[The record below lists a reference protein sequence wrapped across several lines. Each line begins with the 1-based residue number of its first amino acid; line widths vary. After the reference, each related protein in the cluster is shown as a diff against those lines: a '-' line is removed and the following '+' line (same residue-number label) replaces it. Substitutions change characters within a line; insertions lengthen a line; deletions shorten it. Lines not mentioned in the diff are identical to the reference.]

1 MEHGFALRIDK
12 TKMKICILS
21 DSHDRSE
28 PLAAA
33 ISAAYAAGAEA
44 VIHCGD
50 LIGAN
55 TLRASL
61 KLELPIHVVQGN
73 NVGDTMAL
81 HNLMEKS
88 AGKLIYHGIDATL
101 ELAGRRIFVT
111 HYPHYG
117 RGMACT
123 GEYDLICCGHSHSA
137 EIVKQANIKGGHTTL
152 VNPGTVAG
160 IHAPGIDTPNTWILG
175 DLANMSFEIHTL
187 GMQQTNPASSSK
199 HREILLA

>member
-1 MEHGFALRIDK
+1 L
-12 TKMKICILS
+12 KICIVS

-33 ISAAYAAGAEA
+33 ITAAHAAGAEA

-61 KLELPIHVVQGN
+61 KVGLPMHVIHGN
-73 NVGDTMAL
+73 NLGDMVAIQKLMA
-81 HNLMEKS
+81 KS
-88 AGKLIYHGIDATL
+88 EGKLVYHGMDATL
-101 ELAGRRIFVT
+101 ELAGKKIFVT

-117 RGMACT
+117 HGMACT
-123 GEYDLICCGHSHSA
+123 GDYDLVCCGHSHISK
-137 EIVKQANIKGGHTTL
+137 IIKQANIKGENTIL

-160 IHAPGIDTPNTWILG
+160 MYAPGVTPAFTWVLG
-175 DLANMSFEIHTL
+175 DLENMTFEIKTL
-187 GMQQTNPASSSK
+187 LQ
-199 HREILLA
+199 